1 MLLLK
6 DREIYVQPRA
16 HTVHCCQEE
25 SMLPMFPMTPS
36 SRWCKACRK
45 CLMATSWSVLELWER
60 KKFRKESWRMQEAD
74 KRSVED
80 SNCHLACNTMDMF
93 SICQVPAISLRSWWG
108 PKSEEVQ
115 VWLAVDSAKNEFVSC
130 ANKSE
135 WNTSIYEERPVS
147 SLLGFYFRVDFSGCY
162 ITSENKII
170 SFNY

>member
-93 SICQVPAISLRSWWG
+93 SICQVPAISLRNWWG

-115 VWLAVDSAKNEFVSC
+115 VWLAVDSNLKLICLLCKQVRMKHINIWRKTGEQFV
-130 ANKSE
+130 
-135 WNTSIYEERPVS
+135 RF
-147 SLLGFYFRVDFSGCY
+147 LF
-162 ITSENKII
+162 
-170 SFNY
+170 